1 MRMLCVVSLAIAS
14 VLHVVNDF
22 RANSLELA
30 QTAISGAADDRG
42 TDAGSVSEAC
52 HSCSIASYFN
62 AASPVYVAAASAD
75 VPEGRRIQMS
85 AVLLRIAGPPPKN

>member
-1 MRMLCVVSLAIAS
+1 MLCVVALAIAS

-22 RANSLELA
+22 RASSLELS

-42 TDAGSVSEAC
+42 TDGGSISEAC
-52 HSCSIASYFN
+52 HTCSIAPYFN
-62 AASPVYVAAASAD
+62 AASPAYVAPASAD

-85 AVLLRIAGPPPKN
+85 AVSLRIAGPPPKN